1 MAPFVSFAAIL
12 SSAFVAPS
20 HPRPACGSSNQL
32 HEHVAGRWALW
43 GAVGSPSVRNP
54 MTAFNTQRYLGGDLS
69 RRMKHRP
76 LGAATLQQ
84 EEDSESP
91 SSTSTSTVGSNPRTP
106 LVDLARLLGATPSDL
121 LYLDTNGDDVRGAF
135 VSRPVETGEIIL
147 RLPLTSCI
155 RDSCAPSWFAVQNS
169 DWAARL
175 AASML
180 DIRLHGTSPFPTEVG
195 KGLSLWLSMLPEEHL
210 LRASLPVHWSE
221 ETLANAKCTAL
232 EVAADSSY
240 FSREEAVSDIV
251 SQLQELDGLFEGDDL
266 KALAHAALDVVQTR
280 SCQLESAD
288 GAQWGPPLHVVAPIF
303 DFFNHASSVES
314 GDGYAN
320 ASFQLEGDWLV
331 VRARQPINQSE
342 EVLLD
347 YGVHARP
354 QWNCLNHYGFVPAS
368 RDIDEDGQ
376 YNEEEEEGN
385 DEDVAEVFIAGS
397 RFEVGPSFVPVE
409 MVEASV
415 IAIAEEQ
422 GSITDQTW
430 SDSTRSIAFD
440 DFGDASL
447 LTPDV
452 AIPIANR
459 LSEVAFQ
466 LILEPGVEETR
477 GGYDEAEDVSA
488 SEVVAAKLAANL
500 RWSQFNVLLSC
511 AAAMRD
517 YAVDD
522 FE

>member
-20 HPRPACGSSNQL
+20 RHPRPACGSSNQL
-32 HEHVAGRWALW
+32 HQHVVGRRAL
-43 GAVGSPSVRNP
+43 
-54 MTAFNTQRYLGGDLS
+54 L
-69 RRMKHRP
+69 HRP
-76 LGAATLQQ
+76 LGAVILQQ

-135 VSRPVETGEIIL
+135 VSRPVESGEIIL

-180 DIRLHGTSPFPTEVG
+180 DIRLHGTSSFPAEVG
-195 KGLSLWLSMLPEEHL
+195 EGLSLWLSMLPEEHL

-280 SCQLESAD
+280 SCQLESPD

-303 DFFNHASSVES
+303 DFFNHASSVGS

-331 VRARQPINQSE
+331 VRARQRIDQSE

-368 RDIDEDGQ
+368 RDIDEDEQ
-376 YNEEEEEGN
+376 YNEEEEGN
-385 DEDVAEVFIAGS
+385 DENVAEVFIAGS
-397 RFEVGPSFVPVE
+397 RFEVSTCSLRTIIQLVLLRFQTLASYLGIVLFFPSVYAHLVSFLLFYC
-409 MVEASV
+409 
-415 IAIAEEQ
+415 IA
-422 GSITDQTW
+422 GW
-430 SDSTRSIAFD
+430 SFLCTCRDGRSI
-440 DFGDASL
+440 GDR
-447 LTPDV
+447 
-452 AIPIANR
+452 NR
-459 LSEVAFQ
+459 
-466 LILEPGVEETR
+466 
-477 GGYDEAEDVSA
+477 
-488 SEVVAAKLAANL
+488 
-500 RWSQFNVLLSC
+500 
-511 AAAMRD
+511 
-517 YAVDD
+517 
-522 FE
+522 

>member
-1 MAPFVSFAAIL
+1 
-12 SSAFVAPS
+12 
-20 HPRPACGSSNQL
+20 
-32 HEHVAGRWALW
+32 
-43 GAVGSPSVRNP
+43 
-54 MTAFNTQRYLGGDLS
+54 
-69 RRMKHRP
+69 
-76 LGAATLQQ
+76 
-84 EEDSESP
+84 
-91 SSTSTSTVGSNPRTP
+91 
-106 LVDLARLLGATPSDL
+106 LLGATPSDL

-180 DIRLHGTSPFPTEVG
+180 DIRLHGTSSFPAEVG
-195 KGLSLWLSMLPEEHL
+195 EGLSLWLSMLPEEHL

-303 DFFNHASSVES
+303 DFFNHASSVGS

-320 ASFQLEGDWLV
+320 ASFQLEGDWLM
-331 VRARQPINQSE
+331 VRARQRIDQSE

-368 RDIDEDGQ
+368 RDIDEDEQ
-376 YNEEEEEGN
+376 YNEEEEEN
-385 DEDVAEVFIAGS
+385 DDNVAEVFIAGS
-397 RFEVGPSFVPVE
+397 RFEVSTCSLRTIIPLNYYVSRLWSGIILSVPLYAHLV
-409 MVEASV
+409 SV
-415 IAIAEEQ
+415 LLFYCIA
-422 GSITDQTW
+422 GWPFLCTCRDG
-430 SDSTRSIAFD
+430 RSI
-440 DFGDASL
+440 GDR
-447 LTPDV
+447 
-452 AIPIANR
+452 NR
-459 LSEVAFQ
+459 
-466 LILEPGVEETR
+466 
-477 GGYDEAEDVSA
+477 
-488 SEVVAAKLAANL
+488 
-500 RWSQFNVLLSC
+500 
-511 AAAMRD
+511 
-517 YAVDD
+517 
-522 FE
+522 

>member
-32 HEHVAGRWALW
+32 HEHVAGRRALW

-376 YNEEEEEGN
+376 YNEEEEEEEEEGN

-397 RFEVGPSFVPVE
+397 RFEVSTCSLRTIIPSILLRF
-409 MVEASV
+409 
-415 IAIAEEQ
+415 
-422 GSITDQTW
+422 QTLVGYYTFL
-430 SDSTRSIAFD
+430 SLRVCPPDLFSTF
-440 DFGDASL
+440 L
-447 LTPDV
+447 LHR
-452 AIPIANR
+452 R
-459 LSEVAFQ
+459 LVLPLYLS
-466 LILEPGVEETR
+466 
-477 GGYDEAEDVSA
+477 
-488 SEVVAAKLAANL
+488 
-500 RWSQFNVLLSC
+500 RW
-511 AAAMRD
+511 
-517 YAVDD
+517 
-522 FE
+522 